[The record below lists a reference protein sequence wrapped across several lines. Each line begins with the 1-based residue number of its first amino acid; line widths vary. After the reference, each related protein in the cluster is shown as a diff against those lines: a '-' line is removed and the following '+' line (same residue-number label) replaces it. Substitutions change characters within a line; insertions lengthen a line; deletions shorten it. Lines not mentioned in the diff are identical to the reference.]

1 MADMSALC
9 PLFNTGVKNEL
20 YISRFS
26 LTGLST
32 TARVL
37 AKLPPFGRSVTVT
50 TIYVRPTTKWP
61 STTAALTLKVG
72 KATSQLI
79 ASATYTVFA
88 SLLISKTYTVNK
100 WYKMTTTAKSFSPG
114 NIIRFSVGSKES
126 TKGVE
131 VMVRYQE
138 K

>member
-1 MADMSALC
+1 
-9 PLFNTGVKNEL
+9 
-20 YISRFS
+20 
-26 LTGLST
+26 
-32 TARVL
+32 
-37 AKLPPFGRSVTVT
+37 
-50 TIYVRPTTKWP
+50 
-61 STTAALTLKVG
+61 
-72 KATSQLI
+72 
-79 ASATYTVFA
+79 VFA

-114 NIIRFSVGSKES
+114 NIIRFSVGSKET